1 MLIGNNI
8 ARKIATAGLC
18 TVMAAGVF
26 GLVGCGGNEGA
37 AQTGSEGSTAIA
49 KTIAQGASE
58 LVHDTAASMSEQAQ
72 AQKVQGSVSNL
83 AGEYEAQDA
92 ADVAAAE

>member
-18 TVMAAGVF
+18 AVMVTGVF
-26 GLVGCGGNEGA
+26 GLVGCGGNEGT
-37 AQTGSEGSTAIA
+37 AQTESESSATIA
-49 KTIAQGASE
+49 KTIAQGAAE
-58 LVHDTAASMSEQAQ
+58 LVHDTAASVSEQAQ